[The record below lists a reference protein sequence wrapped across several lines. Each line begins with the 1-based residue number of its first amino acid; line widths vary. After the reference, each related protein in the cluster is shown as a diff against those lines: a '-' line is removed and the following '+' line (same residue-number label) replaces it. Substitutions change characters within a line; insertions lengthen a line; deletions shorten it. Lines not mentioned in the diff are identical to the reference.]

1 MSKGR
6 SVPRTTLSA
15 PTRATRY
22 LSKNADYLDW
32 TSFGHA
38 IAQHVRHRNSHD
50 ERILRAEN
58 RKLIAA

>member
-1 MSKGR
+1 M
-6 SVPRTTLSA
+6 A
-15 PTRATRY
+15 HC
-22 LSKNADYLDW
+22 KNADYLDW